1 MRVLVT
7 GGTGFIGRHLVEALL
22 ARGHQ
27 VLTLSRRPEGVP
39 GAEHHS
45 LDVGSEEA
53 ISIASRVDA
62 IAHLAGLSNASASYA
77 EPFTFN
83 RLNALGTLAMLE
95 GARRGG
101 ARIVFAS
108 SQRVYRPSLQ
118 PIAEDGLIEPQDPYG
133 YSKLCGEQWLDMYRR
148 FYDVRTCT
156 VRFFSVYGPGLVVE
170 GGTSGVVGIFVGR
183 ALRGEPLAA
192 HTDQLRDLTYVSDV
206 VRGVLLALE
215 KPAASG
221 SCYNVATGRGTSMV
235 ELAKAVVAAT
245 KSRSDI
251 VVESGQ
257 AFGHLVAD
265 ISMARAELGYEPM
278 VVLPEGLERYV
289 AWYRGLRT

>member
-27 VLTLSRRPEGVP
+27 VLTLSRRREGVP

-45 LDVGSEEA
+45 MDAGSEEA
-53 ISIASRVDA
+53 ISVASRVDA
-62 IAHLAGLSNASASYA
+62 IAHLAALSNASASYA
-77 EPFTFN
+77 EPFTYN

-108 SQRVYRPSLQ
+108 SQRVYRPSLR

-133 YSKLCGEQWLDMYRR
+133 YSKLCGEQWLEMYRR
-148 FYDVRTCT
+148 FYDVHTCT
-156 VRFFSVYGPGLVVE
+156 VRFFSVYGPGLVVQ

-183 ALRGEPLAA
+183 ALRGEPLVA
-192 HTDQLRDLTYVSDV
+192 HTEQLRDLTYVSDV
-206 VRGVLLALE
+206 ARGVLLALE
-215 KPAASG
+215 KPAPAG

-235 ELAKAVVAAT
+235 ELAKAVRAAAS
-245 KSRSDI
+245 SRSDI

-257 AFGHLVAD
+257 EFGYLVAD
-265 ISMARAELGYEPM
+265 ISMARTDLGYEPM
-278 VVLPEGLERYV
+278 VELPEGLEKYV
-289 AWYRGLRT
+289 AWFRTHD